1 MRTGAAGA
9 GAGAAAAVAAGEG
22 GAGAGDAADS
32 DSEDSS
38 VLAFAQ
44 EAPVLENGG
53 AYEEAGMP
61 DSHDSDDMAAARVL
75 AASFI
80 PAPPSTTP
88 IQHEKRSHSSR
99 IIEQVHILSQHKKSE
114 NTQHPTAYSGSRA
127 STQM

>member
-22 GAGAGDAADS
+22 GARAGGAADS

-61 DSHDSDDMAAARVL
+61 GSHDSDDMAAARVM

-80 PAPPSTTP
+80 PTPPSPTP
-88 IQHEKRSHSSR
+88 IPP
-99 IIEQVHILSQHKKSE
+99 IPPAAAAATVPVVA
-114 NTQHPTAYSGSRA
+114 PTANHG
-127 STQM
+127 TMWVM

>member
-9 GAGAAAAVAAGEG
+9 GAGAAAAVAAGGG
-22 GAGAGDAADS
+22 GAGAGGAADS

-53 AYEEAGMP
+53 AYEEVGMP
-61 DSHDSDDMAAARVL
+61 GSHDSDDMAAARVL

-80 PAPPSTTP
+80 PTPPSPTP
-88 IQHEKRSHSSR
+88 IPPIPHCGPPAAAAAT
-99 IIEQVHILSQHKKSE
+99 VPVVA
-114 NTQHPTAYSGSRA
+114 PTANHGA
-127 STQM
+127 MWVM

>member
-22 GAGAGDAADS
+22 GAGAGGAADS

-53 AYEEAGMP
+53 AYEEVGMP
-61 DSHDSDDMAAARVL
+61 GSHDSDDMAAARVL

-80 PAPPSTTP
+80 PRRVCWATAELGAGKQEKAAKQAPPKIAVS
-88 IQHEKRSHSSR
+88 HMKRR
-99 IIEQVHILSQHKKSE
+99 CGRCAL
-114 NTQHPTAYSGSRA
+114 RR
-127 STQM
+127 